1 MSTYFP
7 IFSHVGRPGDK
18 LYNDTS
24 SYKVSHCFLM
34 ESLDGLLLF
43 VDFIEKYS
51 INFHNFNPVV
61 VQHGFRAMVRAIRNM
76 SFL

>member
-1 MSTYFP
+1 
-7 IFSHVGRPGDK
+7 
-18 LYNDTS
+18 
-24 SYKVSHCFLM
+24 M

-43 VDFIEKYS
+43 VDFTEKYS